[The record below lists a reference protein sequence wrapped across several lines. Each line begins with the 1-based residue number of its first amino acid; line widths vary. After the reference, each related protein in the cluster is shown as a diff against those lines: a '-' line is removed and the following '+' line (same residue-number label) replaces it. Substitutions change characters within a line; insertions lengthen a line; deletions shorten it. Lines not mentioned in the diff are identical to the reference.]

1 MNARNLRRLSRI
13 LSALLLV
20 VLLCLPVPLAQ
31 AEPTMPHP
39 VVKFAG
45 VINTVPPAADY
56 PLGVWQ
62 VAGRAVTVTAAT
74 RVLPARPVAV
84 PGMWADV
91 TARPAAD
98 GTLVAQRIA
107 VMPAEMRIKGP
118 IGEKPADP
126 TGVGTWLI
134 AGVSITVTAETRLS
148 ERGAA
153 LEVGGWAEVFATET
167 PTGLVAVR
175 LRGIEAQEDITVFG
189 AIQSFDDTRWVLS
202 SIPITVITDTLII
215 GTPAVGLLATAD
227 ATLQANGS
235 LQAWR
240 LKVSVLEPGSDRLPI
255 SFTGTVEALPP
266 RGLLGVWTVA
276 GRQVVVS
283 AGTAINQTKGPV
295 AVGAQVYVA
304 GWQADDRVI
313 ATLIVVLSSPQSSG
327 QFVRFGGPIQQM
339 PANGLIGEWRIADR
353 TVLVTERTRLAG
365 TRYAKIGAR
374 AEVGGMQ
381 AADGTVTA
389 AWLIIWPSVGG
400 LR

>member
-1 MNARNLRRLSRI
+1 MNCQMFRRLSSV
-13 LSALLLV
+13 LGAFLLA
-20 VLLCLPVPLAQ
+20 VLLCLPALPAQ
-31 AEPTMPHP
+31 AGPTPQP

-45 VINTVPPAADY
+45 VINVVPPAADY
-56 PLGVWQ
+56 PLGTWQ
-62 VAGRAVTVTAAT
+62 VAGRAVIVNAST
-74 RVLPARPVAV
+74 RVLPATPAT

-98 GTLVAQRIA
+98 GALVAQRIV
-107 VMPAEMRIKGP
+107 VMPAEVRIKGP

-126 TGVGTWLI
+126 TGVGTWII
-134 AGVSITVTAETRLS
+134 AGIPITATVETRFS

-175 LRGIEAQEDITVFG
+175 MRGIEPQEDVNVFG
-189 AIQSFDDTRWVLS
+189 AIQSFNDTLWVLS

-215 GTPAVGLLATAD
+215 GTPAVDLLAMAD
-227 ATLQANGS
+227 ASLQPDGS

-240 LKVSVLEPGSDRLPI
+240 LKVSVLEPGTTPVPVA
-255 SFTGTVEALPP
+255 FTGTVEALPP
-266 RGLLGVWTVA
+266 RGLLGMWTVS
-276 GRQVVVS
+276 GRPVVVS
-283 AGTAINQTKGPV
+283 AGTAINQTKGLV
-295 AVGAQVYVA
+295 VVGAEVYVV
-304 GWQADDRVI
+304 GWQAGDRVI

-327 QFVRFGGPIQQM
+327 QFVRFSGPIQQM
-339 PANGLIGEWRIADR
+339 PASGLLGEWRIADR

-365 TRYAKIGAR
+365 TRYARVGAR

-389 AWLIIWPSVGG
+389 TWMMIWPTAGG
-400 LR
+400 PR